1 MSSLKAS
8 SLKNNAWKLGIL
20 SFGSGAIVMALE
32 IVSSRILTPVF
43 GSSTYTWGSLIG
55 VILTGLSLGY
65 FIGGKIA
72 DRNPTLE
79 KICSIV
85 FASGLFITIIPF
97 LSPSIVEFAITVLP
111 GTQYTAFVATFL
123 LLIFPSSLLGF
134 VSPYM
139 IKLGAKALH
148 NLGNISGSLYAMATL
163 GSIVGTFS
171 TVFFILPSFEVSQ
184 IIFALGVALI
194 ILSLIGLKKIPKMIT
209 IGIIIILLLP
219 WSSFSTSVVLHKK
232 QPIYETETPYSHLD
246 VIDYGTIRSLFLDG
260 VEHSAMN
267 ENDPLA
273 LVIDYTDFFHVGSLV
288 NPNIQNVLFVGG
300 GGFSGPKNFLL
311 VYPEVRVDV
320 VEIDPEVIDV
330 AYKYFEL
337 TDNPRLRIFNE
348 DARSFLTSTNNSY
361 DLIILDA
368 YAPSHIPYHLI
379 TDEFFQVLDSKLNP
393 DGIVISNVIGSL
405 HGDHSK
411 LFKSIYKTMGE
422 SFPSQYVFLTEDGQ
436 NNVQN
441 IVLVAIKTDVRL
453 DRESLLQ
460 TARQNSITYLVD
472 DLEKENRFISSK
484 IETSN
489 ALFLT
494 DKFSSVENLLDP
506 LTHQPYQVEDLTFQE
521 NQKPVESNEAILH
534 SLMAIIW
541 ILWALY
547 MVVLWKKKEEATLST

>member
-1 MSSLKAS
+1 MSAS

-20 SFGSGAIVMALE
+20 SFGSGAIIMALE
-32 IVSSRILTPVF
+32 IVASRILTPVF

-65 FIGGKIA
+65 FLGGKVA
-72 DRNPTLE
+72 DKNPTLE

-85 FASGLFITIIPF
+85 FASGLFITVIPF
-97 LSPSIVEFAITVLP
+97 LSPSIIEFAITVLP

-171 TVFFILPSFEVSQ
+171 TVFFILPTFEVSQ
-184 IIFALGVALI
+184 IIFGLGITLI
-194 ILSLIGLKKIPKMIT
+194 ILSLIGLKKIPKIIT

-219 WSSFSTSVVLHKK
+219 WSSFSASVVLHKK
-232 QPIYETETPYSHLD
+232 HPIYETETPYSHLD

-267 ENDPLA
+267 EDDPLA

-311 VYPEVRVDV
+311 VYPEIKVDV
-320 VEIDPEVIDV
+320 VEIDPEVIKV
-330 AYKYFEL
+330 AYEYFGL

-348 DARSFLTSTNNSY
+348 DARSFLTSTSDSY

-379 TDEFFQVLDSKLNP
+379 TDEFFQVLHSKLNP
-393 DGIVISNVIGSL
+393 DGIVISNIIGSL
-405 HGDHSK
+405 HGDHSE
-411 LFKSIYKTMGE
+411 LFRSIYKTMGE
-422 SFPSQYVFLTEDGQ
+422 SFPSQYVFLTEDGES
-436 NNVQN
+436 NVQN
-441 IVLVAIKTDVRL
+441 IVLVAIKTDVGL

-460 TARQNSITYLVD
+460 AAIQNSISYLID
-472 DLEKENRFISSK
+472 DLEKENRFVSSNIK
-484 IETSN
+484 TSDVYV
-489 ALFLT
+489 LT

-506 LTHQPYQVEDLTFQE
+506 ITHQPYQVEELTFQE
-521 NQKPVESNEAILH
+521 NQKPQESNETIMY
-534 SLMAIIW
+534 SLMIIVW
-541 ILWALY
+541 ILWVLY
-547 MVVLWKKKEEATLST
+547 MVVLWKKKESTQLST